1 MVQTA
6 VRWRDVEPLAQD
18 IFRVW
23 SDGGDLE
30 WARTAWCIL
39 GEAGLTPVVDDEDMA
54 EVLGVRFRL
63 LILGVFFHTFAK
75 TAWNEGY
82 VDPEMWIQERGFSSR
97 PDDLRYLN
105 EPLYDDLAASA
116 AADEDRFPWSTFIE
130 IIVADGFYQEY
141 DLVVK
146 TLREAYGGDNDLF
159 VSLWVTPTKLGPGWR
174 QFPEELRDE
183 VLNQLEYGDGKLP
196 AWNWLTSGA
205 SYKG

>member
-1 MVQTA
+1 MAQTA
-6 VRWRDVEPLAQD
+6 VTWREVEPLAD
-18 IFRVW
+18 LIFRVW
-23 SDGGDLE
+23 TFRGDLE

-39 GEAGLTPVVDDEDMA
+39 GEAGLTTVIDEA
-54 EVLGVRFRL
+54 EPEEVFPVRFRMI
-63 LILGVFFHTFAK
+63 ILGVFYHTFAQQ
-75 TAWNEGY
+75 AWSEGY
-82 VDPEMWIQERGFSSR
+82 ADPAGWIREPEFCTRQE
-97 PDDLRYLN
+97 DLSVFN
-105 EPLYDDLAASA
+105 PGLYDDFAADA
-116 AADEDRFPWSTFIE
+116 AAEQGRFPLRDFIE
-130 IIVADGFYQEY
+130 NVVADGLYQDY

-183 VLNQLEYGDGKLP
+183 VLNELEYGDGKLP